1 MRQAPFLDKRIGI
14 LYTNHMKQ
22 TLMVKLAPTTG
33 QYNELLQT
41 MERFNEA
48 CNYISQLAF
57 DNHTS
62 SQVKLH
68 HLAYRYLR
76 EHYGLSAQMAVRVV
90 GKVVEQ
96 YRRDKSKKH
105 CFKPHSAM
113 VYDQRI
119 LSWKGLDKVSMLT
132 LQGRLIIP
140 IRIGEYQQVR
150 INRIVKQTDLILR
163 NDIFYLAVTVDAPEA
178 TPDDPTGTLGVDLG
192 VINLAVDSDGEFYS
206 GEAIDKVREKTDAI
220 KATLQSVGTKSAKR
234 HLKKLAGRESR
245 FRRSVNHSISK
256 RLVSKAKD
264 THRQIAL
271 EDLKGIG
278 DSTVRHGQ
286 RRRHK
291 SWAFY
296 QLRSFIEYKAKIA
309 GVLVQ
314 LVDPR
319 NTSRT
324 CPQCGFV
331 SKSNRKSQSLF
342 SCQQCGFAS
351 NADIVGATNISRR
364 ATVNWPIVS
373 PALAGVG
380 AGTSC
385 LL

>member
-1 MRQAPFLDKRIGI
+1 
-14 LYTNHMKQ
+14 MKQ

-33 QYNELLQT
+33 QYNALLQT
-41 MERFNEA
+41 MERFNKA

-68 HLAYRYLR
+68 HLAYHYLR

-96 YRRDKSKKH
+96 YRRDKSRLH
-105 CFKPHSAM
+105 SFKPHSAM

-150 INRIVKQTDLILR
+150 INRIVRQTDLVLR
-163 NDIFYLAVTVDAPEA
+163 NDTFYLAVTVDAPEA
-178 TPDDPTGTLGVDLG
+178 TPDDPIGTLGVDLG
-192 VINLAVDSDGEFYS
+192 VIHLAVDSDGEFYS
-206 GEAIDKVREKTDAI
+206 GEVVDKAREKTDAI

-245 FRRSVNHSISK
+245 FRRSVNHVISK
-256 RLVSKAKD
+256 RIVSKAKD

-278 DSTVRHGQ
+278 DSTVRHSQ

-291 SWAFY
+291 SWAFS
-296 QLRSFIEYKAKIA
+296 QLRQFIEYKAKLA
-309 GVLVQ
+309 GVLIS

-351 NADIVGATNISRR
+351 NADLVGATNIARR

-373 PALAGVG
+373 PTLAGMGQGQAVCF
-380 AGTSC
+380 S
-385 LL
+385 

>member
-1 MRQAPFLDKRIGI
+1 
-14 LYTNHMKQ
+14 MKQ
-22 TLMVKLAPTTG
+22 TLMVKLATDPK
-33 QYNELLQT
+33 QYQSLLET

-57 DNHTS
+57 ENHTA

-96 YRRDKSKKH
+96 YRRDKSRLH
-105 CFKPHSAM
+105 GFKPYSAM
-113 VYDQRI
+113 VYDSRI
-119 LSWKGLDKVSMLT
+119 LAFKGLDKISILT
-132 LQGRLIIP
+132 LRGRLIIP
-140 IRIGEYQQVR
+140 IRIGEYQVAR
-150 INRIVKQTDLILR
+150 MNTVVKETDLILS
-163 NDIFYLAVTVDAPEA
+163 NGIFYLATVVDAPEA

-206 GEAIDKVREKTDAI
+206 GENVDEVREKIDTLKSA
-220 KATLQSVGTKSAKR
+220 LQSKGTKSAKR
-234 HLKKLAGRESR
+234 HLKKLSGRESR
-245 FRRSVNHSISK
+245 FRRSVNHMISK

-264 THRQIAL
+264 TYRQIAL
-271 EDLKGIG
+271 EDLKGVG
-278 DSTVRHGQ
+278 DSTVRHAQ

-291 SWAFY
+291 SWAFS
-296 QLRSFIEYKAKIA
+296 QLRQFITYKAVIA
-309 GVLVQ
+309 GVLVK

-342 SCQQCGFAS
+342 SCHQCGFAS
-351 NADIVGATNISRR
+351 NADIVGAINISRK
-364 ATVNWPIVS
+364 APVNEPIVS
-373 PALAGVG
+373 PVLVG
-380 AGTSC
+380 
-385 LL
+385 

>member
-1 MRQAPFLDKRIGI
+1 
-14 LYTNHMKQ
+14 
-22 TLMVKLAPTTG
+22 MVKIDPSAA
-33 QYNELLQT
+33 QHQLLLET

-57 DNHTS
+57 ENHTA

-76 EHYGLSAQMAVRVV
+76 ERYDLSAQMAVRVV
-90 GKVVEQ
+90 GKVVEV
-96 YRRDKSKKH
+96 YRRDKTKLAV
-105 CFKPHSAM
+105 FKPHSAV
-113 VYDQRI
+113 VYDARI
-119 LSWKGLDKVSMLT
+119 LSWKGPDRISILSLK
-132 LQGRLIIP
+132 GRLLIP
-140 IRIGEYQQVR
+140 VRIGAYQEAR
-150 INRIVKQTDLILR
+150 IDRVVKQADLIMR
-163 NDIFYLAVTVDAPEA
+163 NGIFYLAVVVDAPES

-206 GEAIDKVREKTDAI
+206 GEAVDSVREKIDTL
-220 KATLQSVGTKSAKR
+220 KSSLQSKGTKSAKR
-234 HLKKLAGRESR
+234 HLRKLSGREFR
-245 FRRSVNHSISK
+245 FRRSVNHIISK

-271 EDLKGIG
+271 EDLKGVG
-278 DSTVRHGQ
+278 DSTVRHAQ

-291 SWAFY
+291 SWAFF

-309 GVLVQ
+309 GVVVALI
-314 LVDPR
+314 DPR

-324 CPQCGFV
+324 CPECGFV

-351 NADIVGATNISRR
+351 NADLVGATNISRK
-364 ATVNWPIVS
+364 ASVNVPIVS
-373 PALAGVG
+373 SGG
-380 AGTSC
+380 AGQGQAVCFS
-385 LL
+385 